1 MTGKGRNRGVLAV
14 LAAGVAVTVAGAGL
28 AQVRILTTTPQP
40 VDPLAGPSVVDPL
53 SGTTGLTT
61 ISGFQGS
68 DEPKF
73 GDDQYRPV
81 SGQAGKDVVWV
92 PTPESLVSAMLESAG
107 VTRDDYVVDLGSGD
121 GRIAIAAARQ
131 FGARAH
137 GIEYNP
143 RMVALARREAQRAG
157 VADRVTFAQA
167 DIFKSDFSDATVVTM
182 YLLPSLNLRL
192 RDTILGM
199 RPGTR
204 VVSHAFDMGD
214 WEPDRT
220 IRTDDASGYLWIV
233 PANIA
238 GRWAFEIGNERFAA
252 DLAQKYQKL
261 TMPRASP
268 FREGRV
274 RGTTVSLTRSN
285 GQVLEGEIR
294 ADTIVGRGWT
304 ATRIAQN

>member
-1 MTGKGRNRGVLAV
+1 MRIILALAALALAV
-14 LAAGVAVTVAGAGL
+14 AAPSA
-28 AQVRILTTTPQP
+28 AQVRILQNSPDP
-40 VDPLAGPSVVDPL
+40 PNPLAGPNVPDLVADKSAQPSLTRLQDPEERPY
-53 SGTTGLTT
+53 G
-61 ISGFQGS
+61 
-68 DEPKF
+68 DEV
-73 GDDQYRPV
+73 YRPY

-107 VTRDDYVVDLGSGD
+107 VTRDDYVVDLGAGD

-143 RMVALARREAQRAG
+143 KMVALARRNAQRAG

-167 DIFKSDFSDATVVTM
+167 DIFKSDFSDATVVTI

-192 RDTILGM
+192 RDTILNM

-233 PANIA
+233 PARVA

-252 DLAQKYQKL
+252 VLGQTYQKL
-261 TMPRASP
+261 TVPRGGP
-268 FREGRV
+268 LRDGQV
-274 RGTTVSLTRSN
+274 RGTTVVLTRAN
-285 GQVLEGEIR
+285 GQVIEGEVR
-294 ADTIVGRGWT
+294 GDTITGRGWT
-304 ATRIAQN
+304 ASRIAQN

>member
-1 MTGKGRNRGVLAV
+1 MRIITAALAPLALG
-14 LAAGVAVTVAGAGL
+14 LAAAGL
-28 AQVRILTTTPQP
+28 AAAAPAAAQIRILENSPEP
-40 VDPLAGPSVVDPL
+40 VNPLALPAVPDLVREKAAPRIAVLQDRGEERY
-53 SGTTGLTT
+53 G
-61 ISGFQGS
+61 
-68 DEPKF
+68 DEL
-73 GDDQYRPV
+73 YRPY

-107 VTRDDYVVDLGSGD
+107 VTPRDFVVDLGSGD

-143 RMVALARREAQRAG
+143 NMVALARRMAQRAG
-157 VADRVTFAQA
+157 VADRVTFAQG
-167 DIFKSDFSDATVVTM
+167 DIFESDFSEATVVTM

-192 RDTILGM
+192 RDTLLRM

-220 IRTDDASGYLWIV
+220 IRTDEATGYLWIV
-233 PANIA
+233 PANVA

-252 DLAQKYQKL
+252 ELSQRYQKL
-261 TMPRASP
+261 TMPRGSP
-268 FREGRV
+268 FRDGRV
-274 RGTTVSLTRSN
+274 AGTSVLLTRTT
-285 GQVLEGEIR
+285 GQVLEGELR
-294 ADTIVGRGWT
+294 GDMLVGRGWM
-304 ATRIAQN
+304 ASRIPNG

>member
-1 MTGKGRNRGVLAV
+1 MRGEGRDRLALRI
-14 LAAGVAVTVAGAGL
+14 LAAGVAVAVAGAAL
-28 AQVRILTTTPQP
+28 AQVRIITTSPQLE
-40 VDPLAGPSVVDPL
+40 DPLAGPQVVDPL
-53 SGTTGLTT
+53 TGNTGLNTV
-61 ISGFQGS
+61 SVLQNS
-68 DEPKF
+68 DDPKF
-73 GDDQYRPV
+73 GDEEYRPQ

-92 PTPESLVSAMLESAG
+92 PTPESLVAAMLESAG

-121 GRIAIAAARQ
+121 GRIAIAAAKQ

-143 RMVALARREAQRAG
+143 RMVALARREARRAG
-157 VADRVTFAQA
+157 VSNRVTFAQA

-192 RDTILGM
+192 RDTILKM

-233 PANIA
+233 PANIG
-238 GRWAFEIGNERFAA
+238 GRWAFEIGNDRFAA
-252 DLAQKYQKL
+252 DLVQQYQKL
-261 TMPRASP
+261 SMPRAAT
-268 FREGRV
+268 FRDGRV
-274 RGTTVSLTRSN
+274 RGTAVSLTRSN
-285 GQVLEGEIR
+285 GQVLEGEVR
-294 ADTIVGRGWT
+294 GDTIVGRGWT

>member
-1 MTGKGRNRGVLAV
+1 MRGKGRNRFALRV
-14 LAAGVAVTVAGAGL
+14 LAAALGVAVAGAGV
-28 AQVRILTTTPQP
+28 AQVSILSTTPQP
-40 VDPLAGPSVVDPL
+40 VDPLAGPMVADPL
-53 SGTTGLTT
+53 SGKTGFTNVSPL
-61 ISGFQGS
+61 QRS

-73 GDDQYRPV
+73 GDDQYRPY

-92 PTPESLVSAMLESAG
+92 PTPDSLVSAMLESAG

-121 GRIAIAAARQ
+121 GRIPIAAARQ

-143 RMVALARREAQRAG
+143 RMVALARRAAQRAG

-192 RDTILGM
+192 RDTILAM

-252 DLAQKYQKL
+252 DLAQQYQKL
-261 TMPRASP
+261 SMPRAGP
-268 FREGRV
+268 FRDGRV
-274 RGTTVSLTRSN
+274 RGTTVSLTRTN

>member
-1 MTGKGRNRGVLAV
+1 MTGKGQHRLTLRV
-14 LAAGVAVTVAGAGL
+14 LAAGVAVAVAGAGL
-28 AQVRILTTTPQP
+28 AQVRIITTSPQLE
-40 VDPLAGPSVVDPL
+40 DPLAGPQIVDPL
-53 SGTTGLTT
+53 TGKPGMTTMSVL
-61 ISGFQGS
+61 QAS
-68 DEPKF
+68 DDPKF
-73 GDDQYRPV
+73 GDDQYRPY

-92 PTPESLVSAMLESAG
+92 PTPDSLVVAMLESAG

-143 RMVALARREAQRAG
+143 KMVSLARREAQRVG
-157 VADRVTFAQA
+157 VANRVTFAQA

-192 RDTILGM
+192 RDTILNM

-238 GRWAFEIGNERFAA
+238 GRWAFEIGNDRFAA
-252 DLAQKYQKL
+252 DLVQQYQKL
-261 TMPRASP
+261 SMPRATP
-268 FREGRV
+268 FRDGRI

-285 GQVLEGEIR
+285 GQVLEGEVR
-294 ADTIVGRGWT
+294 GDTIVGRGWT